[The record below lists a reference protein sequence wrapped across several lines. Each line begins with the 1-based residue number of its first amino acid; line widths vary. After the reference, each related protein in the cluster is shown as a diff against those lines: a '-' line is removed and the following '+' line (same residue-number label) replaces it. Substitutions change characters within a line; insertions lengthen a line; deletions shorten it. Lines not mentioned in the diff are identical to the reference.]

1 MAPFESVL
9 IGCVNRF
16 YERLLLRRLR
26 SINEC
31 HADRSYSRVFGENVM
46 PLLRILL
53 LLLVAGC
60 SRHQD
65 EANLMKEARTYAA
78 RGEAKAAVI
87 QLKNVLQQTPSHGQA
102 RLMLGALYLD
112 IGDVQSADKE
122 LRRALE
128 LKVNPGDVLPLLGKT
143 LLLQGQY
150 QKLLDDLPADEQQPQ
165 LMALRG
171 HALLG
176 LNRVDEGRAV
186 FAQITLRHPGSV
198 PALLGQARIA
208 LLEDR
213 KDDALVLI
221 RQAVSQQADNTDAQR
236 LLGDVL
242 RLLGKNQEAVAAY
255 QQVLKLHPA
264 QVQAHVDL
272 ANLYIQ
278 SGKLDEARKELSI
291 ARQSSAN
298 NLLLIYTQALLEFKE
313 NKMTAAQ
320 DHLALVLRAA
330 PEHLPSNLLMGAV
343 LRNKGAFAQAEQH
356 LRKFLEANPGHP
368 YASKL
373 LASTLMNEDASDKAL
388 DVVEPLFNSQQQDP
402 EMMSLAGELYMR
414 LRQYGKSAEYFER
427 ASKLAPQAPML
438 HAALAMSHMGMGDN
452 DRAVSELEQAAAID
466 AKSSRV
472 GTLLVLSHLRNKQY
486 DKALAAAQRMAEQYP
501 DNPMMHNLKGGVL
514 LMQKNLPAARA
525 SFERAV
531 KLDPLFLPALDNLTS
546 MDIKDKKPE
555 QARQRLEAALAKDK
569 NNSDVMTALA
579 SLAASQGQIAS
590 VRSWLE
596 RAAQAQPD
604 ALEPSMR
611 LANFYAH
618 NKEGQKA
625 LALGQKLLTTNP
637 GNAQLVTLVAS
648 LQSGSGQTDSA
659 LDNWTKLAAL
669 QPESPDIQLRLA
681 AARAAVNDSE
691 GAAQAMNKALVLYQ
705 KALEIR
711 PAPQTMQ
718 ALYSALVQA
727 GKPAEAR
734 SRMQKWLAG
743 HASDN
748 ASRLYYA
755 SSLLALKDYAAST
768 MQFEEVLRQAPGHFV
783 ALNNLAWLYQQQ
795 RDPRALALAEQAYKQ
810 APDNPAIIDTLG
822 WLLAEQG
829 KLERAVPLLKD
840 AAAKAPKSNEIRY
853 HYGAALAK
861 SGDKRAAREQLEPL
875 LAVKEFGQLDAVKT
889 LLAQ

>member
-1 MAPFESVL
+1 
-9 IGCVNRF
+9 
-16 YERLLLRRLR
+16 
-26 SINEC
+26 
-31 HADRSYSRVFGENVM
+31 M

-65 EANLMKEARTYAA
+65 EANLMKEAHTYAA

-112 IGDVQSADKE
+112 IGDVQSAEKE

-128 LKVNPGDVLPLLGKT
+128 LKINPGEVLPLLGKA

-150 QKLLDDLPADEQQPQ
+150 QKLLDDLPADEQLPQ

-176 LNRVDEGRAV
+176 LNRIDEGRAV
-186 FAQITLRHPGSV
+186 FARISLHHPGSV
-198 PALLGQARIA
+198 PALLGEARIA

-213 KDDALVLI
+213 KDEALALV
-221 RQAVSQQADNTDAQR
+221 RKAVSLQADNTDAQR

-242 RLLGKNQEAVAAY
+242 RLLDKNQEAVTAY
-255 QQVLKLHPA
+255 QHVLKLHPA

-278 SGKLDEARKELSI
+278 SGKLDEARKELSV

-298 NLLLIYTQALLEFKE
+298 SLLLIYTQALLEFKE
-313 NKMTAAQ
+313 NKMAAAQ
-320 DHLALVLRAA
+320 DHLTLVLRAA

-343 LRNKGAFAQAEQH
+343 LRSKGAFAQAEQH

-373 LASTLMNEDASDKAL
+373 LASTLMNQGAPDKAL
-388 DVVEPLFNSQQQDP
+388 AVVEPLFGKQQHDP

-414 LRQYGKSAEYFER
+414 LRQYGKSADYFER

-438 HAALAMSHMGMGDN
+438 RAALAMSHMGMGDN

-472 GTLLVLSHLRNKQY
+472 GTLLVLSQLRNKQY
-486 DKALAAAQRMAEQYP
+486 DKALAAAQRMEEQYP
-501 DNPMMHNLKGGVL
+501 DNPMVHNLKGGVL

-525 SFERAV
+525 SFERAI
-531 KLDPLFLPALDNLTS
+531 KLDPLFLPALDNLTG

-555 QARQRLEAALAKDK
+555 QARLRLEAALAKDK
-569 NNSDVMTALA
+569 TNSDIMTALA
-579 SLAASQGQIAS
+579 GLAASQGQIAA
-590 VRSWLE
+590 VRNWLE

-611 LANFYAH
+611 LANFYAR
-618 NKEGQKA
+618 NQEGQKA

-648 LQSGSGQTDSA
+648 LQSGAGQADSA
-659 LDNWTKLAAL
+659 LDNWAKLAKL

-681 AARAAVNDSE
+681 AARAAVNDTE
-691 GAAQAMNKALVLYQ
+691 GAAQAMSKALALYR
-705 KALEIR
+705 KAVEIR

-718 ALYSALVQA
+718 ALYSALIQA
-727 GKPAEAR
+727 GQPAEAR
-734 SRMQKWLAG
+734 SRMQKWLAE
-743 HASDN
+743 HATDT

-768 MQFEEVLRQAPGHFV
+768 AQFEEVLRQAPGHFV

-795 RDPRALALAEQAYKQ
+795 RDPRALPLAEQAYKQ
-810 APDNPAIIDTLG
+810 APDNPAVIDTLG
-822 WLLAEQG
+822 WLLVEHG
-829 KLERAVPLLKD
+829 KLDRALPLLKD
-840 AAAKAPKSNEIRY
+840 ATAKAPKSNEIRY

-861 SGDKRAAREQLEPL
+861 SGDKRGAREQLEPL
-875 LAVKEFGQLDAVKT
+875 LAVKDFGQHDAVKT